1 MQCKRCG
8 REVLDD
14 AKYCPYCGTIL
25 NEDTSEG
32 IKIRKKATFKEGMI
46 ALFIKIFLFE
56 GYTSRSEFNYGLVF
70 LMIISSILSHLTV
83 TPQILGL
90 LDENSTMDMNA
101 IFEYFESA
109 SLNKEIMNTY
119 NLYNIGV
126 ALIMCI
132 FLCAPVFR
140 RLIDCGLKKNSASLL
155 TILFVI
161 SEIVCS
167 NLLWCILPTEI
178 YQTILIFIEVF
189 SYINL
194 IVLFLCIF
202 RKSNVILE

>member
-25 NEDTSEG
+25 NEGTSEG
-32 IKIRKKATFKEGMI
+32 IKIRKKATFKEGML
-46 ALFIKIFLFE
+46 ALFTKIFLFE
-56 GYTSRSEFNYGLVF
+56 GHTTRSEFNYGLVF
-70 LMIISSILSHLTV
+70 LMIISSILSYLTV

-90 LDENSTMDMNA
+90 LDANSMVDMNV
-101 IFEYFESA
+101 IFEYFETA
-109 SLNKEIMNTY
+109 SQSKEIMHIY
-119 NLYNIGV
+119 NLYNISV

-140 RLIDCGLKKNSASLL
+140 RLIDCGLKKNSAILL

-178 YQTILIFIEVF
+178 YQTIFIFIEVF

-194 IVLFLCIF
+194 IVLFMCIF
-202 RKSNVILE
+202 RKSNIMS